1 MDVLPLYKTRNEVAA
16 LRDSEEVNEVVAV
29 LRGGTTRLGE
39 ALLGFQNFTD
49 RRTALASAKRES
61 CCGLL

>member
-39 ALLGFQNFTD
+39 APLGF
-49 RRTALASAKRES
+49 
-61 CCGLL
+61 